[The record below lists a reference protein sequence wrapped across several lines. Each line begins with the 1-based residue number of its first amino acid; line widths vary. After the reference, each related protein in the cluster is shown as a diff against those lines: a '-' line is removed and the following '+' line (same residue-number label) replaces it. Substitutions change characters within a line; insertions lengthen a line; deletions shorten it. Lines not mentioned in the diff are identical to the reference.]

1 MPPGQQIRSLYAQTD
16 RLSLASAHAHNA
28 RVAQSILI
36 LQLMVAL
43 ALQSGACRNKSMNDN
58 QHKSSSPAA
67 SSPTPSPETVDQRIA
82 PGVWGGS
89 NILLEVTEAGAR
101 VEFACAHGT
110 LSKPLMLKDGRFD
123 VEGTFV
129 RERGGPVREG
139 EGEKGI
145 TARYRGEVSGEE
157 MTFVL
162 SLTDD
167 GSDAETFKL
176 TKGAHPRLF
185 KCK

>member
-1 MPPGQQIRSLYAQTD
+1 MARAD
-16 RLSLASAHAHNA
+16 AHNA
-28 RVAQSILI
+28 PVVQTILI
-36 LQLMVAL
+36 MQLTVVL
-43 ALQSGACRNKSMNDN
+43 ALQSGACRNKTMNDN
-58 QHKSSSPAA
+58 PQKKPSPAA
-67 SSPTPSPETVDQRIA
+67 STPTPTPKTVHQRVA

-110 LSKPLMLKDGRFD
+110 LSKPLMLQDGRFD

-139 EGEKGI
+139 EAEKGI
-145 TARYRGEVSGEE
+145 PARYRGEVSGEE

-176 TKGAHPRLF
+176 AKGTHPRLF